1 MGIQVLVGN
10 LDLTVIVDSILVTV
24 VDLEVNSI
32 LVLVMTL
39 DLTVIVDSILVTV
52 VDLDLIQELEDQIVT
67 LDSIL
72 DLTRD
77 QEDSTLGAN
86 LDQLLELVDSELQSS
101 LLRMKKSVTKSLHF
115 LPINQEVIRGLT

>member
-24 VDLEVNSI
+24 VDLEVDSI

-52 VDLDLIQELEDQIVT
+52 VALDL
-67 LDSIL
+67 IL